1 MEQKRR
7 VIPPVY
13 LLLSLLSM
21 TLLHS
26 YVPIAQVIARPYSY
40 AGAVLVVMGIVMA
53 GYSAISFDRAGTPV
67 VPFEPSTALVT
78 GGFYRVT
85 RNPMYLGMVLLL
97 IGFAVVLGTLGASL
111 PIPIFVLIIQE
122 WFIKGEERFLEEIF
136 GEQYVS
142 FKKRVRRWI

>member
-1 MEQKRR
+1 MEQTRR

-13 LLLSLLSM
+13 LLVSLVSM
-21 TLLHS
+21 TLLHA
-26 YVPIAQVIARPYSY
+26 YFPIAQLIARPYSY
-40 AGAVLVVMGIVMA
+40 AGAVLVVMGIAMG

-67 VPFEPSTALVT
+67 VPFKPSTVLVT
-78 GGFYRVT
+78 GGFYRIT

-97 IGFAVVLGTLGASL
+97 LGVAILFGTLGAFL
-111 PIPIFVLIIQE
+111 PIPVFALIIQE

-136 GEQYVS
+136 GEQYVA